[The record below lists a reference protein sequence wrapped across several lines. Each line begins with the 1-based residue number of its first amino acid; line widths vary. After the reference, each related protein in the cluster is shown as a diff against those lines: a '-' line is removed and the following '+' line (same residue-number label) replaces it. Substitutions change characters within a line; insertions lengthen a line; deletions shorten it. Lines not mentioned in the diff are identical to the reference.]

1 MKNTPPEAM
10 ELPRPVNFRTSGFG
24 FLSSFVIRHSSFAL
38 FLLLAASAAADTIL
52 NSKHNL
58 SANGPGQ
65 IKAVTETEVCLFC
78 HTPHNAQPDT
88 PLWNHAGSTAS
99 YRPYSSSTLNA
110 RVGQPTGSSK
120 LCLSCHDGTVAL
132 GMVHSRPAGIALRN
146 GVTTMPVGPANV
158 GTDLSDDHPVSFTF
172 DSALAALNGE
182 LRDPQTLNQRVRLDH
197 NQQVQCTSCHDP
209 HDNQYGQFL
218 VQENTGSL
226 LCLQCHTP
234 EGWQGSAHGLSVRT
248 WSGTGL
254 NPWPRSKAKTVSANG
269 CENCHTPHNAGTGAR
284 LLGRVVEEQNCLVC
298 HSGTVAAKNLEP
310 EFNKFSAHAIRRT
323 SGVHDAGED
332 VLNPGTRHVTC
343 VDCHNPHAATATPA
357 TRPNAT
363 GALAGVPGIA
373 ANGST
378 LKRVTREYELCF
390 RCHADSFN
398 RGTPT
403 INRQHPQTNLRL
415 AMAGSGASF
424 HPVVAPGRNPNVPS
438 LITPLTTGS
447 LIYCTDCHNNNQGPN
462 VGGTGPNGPHGSIYP
477 PLLERNLALKDGGM
491 ESVAQYA
498 LCYKCHDQNQLLNG
512 TGGTY
517 AKVASLHRLH
527 VKGVKTACTTCHDP
541 HGAPRLTHLMNFNT
555 DYAQASSGVLEFRDT
570 GSFSGTC
577 TLKCHGKDH
586 QNTPYEK

>member
-1 MKNTPPEAM
+1 MNALRLTGSPRAARC
-10 ELPRPVNFRTSGFG
+10 LPGRW
-24 FLSSFVIRHSSFAL
+24 LAL
-38 FLLLAASAAADTIL
+38 AALLACALTTTADSIL

-58 SANGPGQ
+58 SVSGPGP
-65 IKAVTETEVCLFC
+65 IKATTESEICLFC

-88 PLWNHAGSTAS
+88 PLWNHAASTAN

-110 RVGQPTGSSK
+110 SVGQPTGASK

-132 GMVHSRPAGIALRN
+132 GMLHSRPAGVPLRN
-146 GVTTMPVGPANV
+146 GVTTMPPGPSNL

-209 HDNQYGQFL
+209 HDNQYGNFL
-218 VQENTGSL
+218 VQDNTGSA
-226 LCLQCHTP
+226 LCIQCHNP
-234 EGWQGSAHGLSVRT
+234 GSWLGSAHRT
-248 WSGTGL
+248 SPQGWNGTGQ
-254 NPWPRSKAKTVSANG
+254 NPWPRSKATTVAANG
-269 CENCHTPHNAGTGAR
+269 CGNCHASHTAGTSAR
-284 LLGRVVEEQNCLVC
+284 LLNHSVEEQNCLVC
-298 HSGTVAAKNLEP
+298 HSGTVAAKNLAP
-310 EFNKFSAHAIRRT
+310 EFNKFSAHAIQRT

-343 VDCHNPHAATATPA
+343 VDCHNPHAANAAPA
-357 TRPNAT
+357 NRPNAS

-378 LKRVTREYELCF
+378 LERITREYELCF

-398 RGTPT
+398 RGLATL
-403 INRQHPQTNLRL
+403 NRQYSQTNLRL

-438 LITPLTTGS
+438 LISPLTSSS

-462 VGGTGPNGPHGSIYP
+462 AGGTGPNGPHGSIYP

-491 ESVAQYA
+491 ESIAQYA
-498 LCYKCHDQNQLLNG
+498 LCYKCHDQSQILNG
-512 TGGTY
+512 SGGAY
-517 AKVASLHRLH
+517 GNVASLHRLH
-527 VKGVKTACTTCHDP
+527 VKGANTACTTCHDP
-541 HGAPRLTHLMNFNT
+541 HGVPGRTHLINFNT
-555 DYAQASSGVLEFRDT
+555 DYVQASSGVLEFRDQGT
-570 GSFSGTC
+570 FSGTC

-586 QNTPYEK
+586 NNTPYVK